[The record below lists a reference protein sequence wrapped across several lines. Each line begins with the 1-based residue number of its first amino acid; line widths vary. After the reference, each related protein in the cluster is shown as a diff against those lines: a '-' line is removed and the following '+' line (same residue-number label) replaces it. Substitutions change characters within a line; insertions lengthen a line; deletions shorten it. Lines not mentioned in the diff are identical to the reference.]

1 MSQCLNV
8 SCLAAC
14 LRERVSR
21 APAQPSYRKLARAA
35 RLGETHPGIRSP
47 VARPKIRISAPQR
60 PKCHLSATEAG
71 SSLTRIRCA
80 GQIPELT
87 PPKTRKGVCAAD
99 AGLAAPLL
107 QPAPPPLHVPPEAP
121 RNVGGVLAV
130 LEP

>member
-80 GQIPELT
+80 GQIPELI
-87 PPKTRKGVCAAD
+87 PPRREKAS
-99 AGLAAPLL
+99 
-107 QPAPPPLHVPPEAP
+107 AP
-121 RNVGGVLAV
+121 RMQD
-130 LEP
+130 